1 MWCVLLGEEKLAG
14 RRLPGWLKSC
24 NCTYCT
30 FKVGLNHA
38 IVHVDGDQISLRF
51 LKFLDS
57 EDDAEHPMS
66 WAVWGWAGLGCL
78 VVTFRGKTTKA
89 WISSDK
95 NRIHGGIPDLQP
107 FDKMTWISAV
117 EAALIRSRPKQ
128 SVAAP
133 ELPFPLN
140 PGECHRTNERTQVDS
155 STQVTRASFLSS
167 LGPLALASPPQ
178 LRSSSSWSS
187 GFTTR
192 ATGSLSDST
201 PICPPT
207 KARLM
212 HGLINRL

>member
-1 MWCVLLGEEKLAG
+1 MHKLINKHQVWCVLLGEEKLAG

-24 NCTYCT
+24 NRTYCT
-30 FKVGLNHA
+30 FKFKVGLNHA

-95 NRIHGGIPDLQP
+95 NRIRGGIPELQP
-107 FDKMTWISAV
+107 FDEMTWISAE
-117 EAALIRSRPKQ
+117 EAALIRRRPKQ

-140 PGECHRTNERTQVDS
+140 PGECHRTNMKGHRWTVQP
-155 STQVTRASFLSS
+155 R
-167 LGPLALASPPQ
+167 
-178 LRSSSSWSS
+178 
-187 GFTTR
+187 
-192 ATGSLSDST
+192 
-201 PICPPT
+201 
-207 KARLM
+207 
-212 HGLINRL
+212 

>member
-1 MWCVLLGEEKLAG
+1 MHKLINKHQVWCVLLGEEKLAG

-95 NRIHGGIPDLQP
+95 NRI
-107 FDKMTWISAV
+107 
-117 EAALIRSRPKQ
+117 
-128 SVAAP
+128 
-133 ELPFPLN
+133 
-140 PGECHRTNERTQVDS
+140 RTQVDS
-155 STQVTRASFLSS
+155 STQVTRASFLFS

-178 LRSSSSWSS
+178 LRPSPSWSS

-192 ATGSLSDST
+192 ATGSFSDST

-207 KARLM
+207 KARLL